1 MLNWMFWG
9 MVVGLASVAI
19 LALFSAPI

>member
-9 MVVGLASVAI
+9 MVVGLASIAI